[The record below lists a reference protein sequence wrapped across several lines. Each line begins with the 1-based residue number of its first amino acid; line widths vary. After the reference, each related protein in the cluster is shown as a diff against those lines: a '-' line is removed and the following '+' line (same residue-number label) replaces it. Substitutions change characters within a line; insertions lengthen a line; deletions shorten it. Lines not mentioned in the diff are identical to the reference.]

1 MITQEGEIQIA
12 DEVYFQGCNIT
23 NAEVIQGDL
32 VLCTLNDEEGIS
44 KIMTVDL
51 ENEMSELVLDHGKE
65 LYAFDLERIPGGG
78 EDYFFIL
85 HLSNGLE
92 LIDPINKKSYNLRMD
107 KNENFGVCKSVATSL
122 IDDEDPDRGFWLA
135 NIDNTNP
142 FAPEI
147 KVFDFNA

>member
-1 MITQEGEIQIA
+1 
-12 DEVYFQGCNIT
+12 
-23 NAEVIQGDL
+23 
-32 VLCTLNDEEGIS
+32 
-44 KIMTVDL
+44 MTVNVED
-51 ENEMSELVLDHGKE
+51 ETTDMIIDHGKE
-65 LYAFDLERIPGGG
+65 LYAFDLDKVPGGG

-85 HLSNGLE
+85 HLSSGLE
-92 LIDPINKKSYNLRMD
+92 LIDPINKKSFNLRMD
-107 KNENFGVCKSVATSL
+107 NNENFGVCRSVATTL